1 MTLAVKITLIGDD
14 EKQIGEATVI
24 YRSLRGESVAG
35 HLTMTPMDHH
45 KREGVF
51 HLIRGEREIVISL
64 HSLGHVDS

>member
-35 HLTMTPMDHH
+35 HPWSC
-45 KREGVF
+45 G
-51 HLIRGEREIVISL
+51 
-64 HSLGHVDS
+64 